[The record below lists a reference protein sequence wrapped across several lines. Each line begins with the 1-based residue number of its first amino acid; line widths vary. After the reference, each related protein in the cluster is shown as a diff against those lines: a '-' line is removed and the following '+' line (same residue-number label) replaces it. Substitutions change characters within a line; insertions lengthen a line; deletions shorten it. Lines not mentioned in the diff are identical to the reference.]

1 MAIQVI
7 NGVGLDTR
15 EGFDKVTST
24 DKITAGYHN
33 GTALLSH
40 GGGGQHLVTQS
51 ISDTRENYYFNIAE
65 HTDSSSL
72 WSVTYGHVM
81 GTGSNTDSGN
91 IMGETEAIYRQWAQT
106 LLAPNEVT
114 GGFFI
119 SRNKSTDSVPTSAQ
133 VNSGKDEDIYVLIA
147 KRELM
152 KDRLNKKNWTLQFSG
167 SNAVTMSSGA
177 GGVNYPH
184 ALHLTD
190 DSNTTTPTATPAG
203 PRYNIVSGS
212 QGTVAQAASVR
223 TYGFYYPDQGVM
235 VFSATELSQSIASDT
250 SSRQSVVVYGSG
262 SQTGFASVTSSADQ
276 NYKTALRMVNTLQQ
290 IQFRN
295 EEDQT
300 SVSYFCRARA
310 GQMNFTNNPTFVS
323 GSQNELRNI
332 TMKGNPTV
340 FITGVELYDANGDMV
355 ATGKLSTPLKK
366 NFASEAT
373 IKTKITF

>member
-7 NGVGLDTR
+7 NGVPLNTT
-15 EGFDKVTST
+15 EGFDKVTDT
-24 DKITAGYHN
+24 QKITAGYHN

-40 GGGGQHLVTQS
+40 AAGAYLITQS
-51 ISDTRENYYFNIAE
+51 ISATRENYYFNIAE
-65 HTDSSSL
+65 HEASSSL
-72 WSVTYGHVM
+72 WSVSYGHVM
-81 GTGSNTDSGN
+81 GTGSNTDSN
-91 IMGETEAIYRQWAQT
+91 NVMGETEAIYRQWAQT

-119 SRNKSTDSVPTSAQ
+119 SHNKSLASAPTNKQ
-133 VNSGKDEDIYVLIA
+133 VTGRDEEIYVLIA

-152 KDRLNKKNWTLQFSG
+152 KDRLNKKNWLLQFSG
-167 SNAVTMSSGA
+167 SNHTRAA
-177 GGVNYPH
+177 APA

-190 DSNTTTPTATPAG
+190 DSATTTPVATPAG

-212 QGTVAQAASVR
+212 SGTVISGAADT
-223 TYGFYYPDQGVM
+223 TYGFFYPDQGVM
-235 VFSATELSQSIASDT
+235 VFSGAELAHAVPGYSASRHDI
-250 SSRQSVVVYGSG
+250 VGHKSG
-262 SQTGFASVTSSADQ
+262 SQVGFMAATGSDK
-276 NYKTALRMVNTLQQ
+276 NYKTGLRLVNALEK

-300 SVSYFCRARA
+300 SVSYFCRARS
-310 GQMNFTNNPTFVS
+310 GGMNFSNNPTFVS
-323 GSQNELRNI
+323 GSMNEIRHDS
-332 TMKGNPTV
+332 MKGNPNV

-366 NFASEAT
+366 NFSSEAT